1 MNFFNLVLLRFRLFA
16 CVFLGVAIA
25 GLTFAH
31 SSTSL
36 ATVQYSSESPV
47 PESSR
52 FASPDDAR
60 RLLEAELAQPKYE
73 RVFPEKETYFQRL
86 ISRIDQII
94 VDFVSSMLVWVGS
107 LSRYTDTR
115 GALLI
120 LIATALIALY
130 LLFKAFVSRFSLP
143 FEPVRKKPVSIS
155 VPHTEEDVRR
165 ALESGDLRTAF
176 RIVLIL
182 LSQMVHGVPEVSGDS
197 ALTNHEIALAV
208 AREAPEAGDT
218 VLRAVRTADLWFY
231 ANRAPTREEG
241 SVACVN
247 LLNAYRILR
256 LRGGPS
262 TGNL

>member
-1 MNFFNLVLLRFRLFA
+1 MNSLNLALLRFRFPA

-25 GLTFAH
+25 GLTLAH

-36 ATVQYSSESPV
+36 ATVQFSSESPV

-73 RVFPEKETYFQRL
+73 RVFREKETYFQRL
-86 ISRIDQII
+86 ITWINQII
-94 VDFVSSMLVWVGS
+94 VDFVSSMLAWAGS
-107 LSRYTDTR
+107 LSRHADTR
-115 GALLI
+115 VALLI

-130 LLFKAFVSRFSLP
+130 LLFKAFVSRFFIPS
-143 FEPVRKKPVSIS
+143 EPVRKKPASIR
-155 VPHTEEDVRR
+155 VPHSEEDVQR
-165 ALESGDLRTAF
+165 ALESGDPRTAL
-176 RIVLIL
+176 RIALIL
-182 LSQMVHGVPEVSGDS
+182 LSQMVHGVLRVPGDS

-208 AREAPEAGDT
+208 ARKAPETGDT
-218 VLRAVRTADLWFY
+218 VRQAVRTADLWFY
-231 ANRAPTREEG
+231 GNRAPTMEEG
-241 SVACVN
+241 SVACVR

-262 TGNL
+262 TGNI